1 MRHGY
6 YLLALLVCASSAV
19 AQISISQNDILT
31 TKGTPITYSTHGS
44 QDFTGL
50 SAVISSTGSGKTW
63 DLTNRT
69 YSFTDST
76 TVTYLDYPSNA
87 PQASSYTASNL
98 VHKQVSSSASGTVTN
113 WSFYKIETDK
123 LSFYG
128 VVNVSSSGTVNT
140 GYATPVQ
147 SMKFPAA
154 LNTTWT
160 TQTSITVQ
168 GFTSNLTFEYTVD
181 GEGTVVTPEGSF
193 PCLRLKL
200 KLTTSVLGFNTINNT
215 YTFLDKNRTY
225 ATIGADG
232 NNAPASIAY
241 WRQASGGGGQQPTA
255 PATPT
260 LALPAD
266 GAAGVAT
273 NPTLSWGAVS
283 GATSYTLQVSA
294 NASFSS
300 FVYNQSNIA
309 GTSQQVTGL
318 STSTMYYWRVSATNA
333 GGTSAFATARNFTT
347 SAPSAVEAIGGLPEE
362 FSLLQN
368 YPNPFNPSTNFEF
381 RIAEPGFVR
390 LTVVDMLGR
399 EIATLVNENLTPGTY
414 RTSWDASGMPSGVY
428 LYQLR
433 AEGKTETKR
442 MTLLK

>member
-1 MRHGY
+1 
-6 YLLALLVCASSAV
+6 
-19 AQISISQNDILT
+19 
-31 TKGTPITYSTHGS
+31 
-44 QDFTGL
+44 
-50 SAVISSTGSGKTW
+50 
-63 DLTNRT
+63 
-69 YSFTDST
+69 
-76 TVTYLDYPSNA
+76 
-87 PQASSYTASNL
+87 
-98 VHKQVSSSASGTVTN
+98 
-113 WSFYKIETDK
+113 
-123 LSFYG
+123 
-128 VVNVSSSGTVNT
+128 
-140 GYATPVQ
+140 
-147 SMKFPAA
+147 
-154 LNTTWT
+154 
-160 TQTSITVQ
+160 
-168 GFTSNLTFEYTVD
+168 
-181 GEGTVVTPEGSF
+181 
-193 PCLRLKL
+193 
-200 KLTTSVLGFNTINNT
+200 
-215 YTFLDKNRTY
+215 
-225 ATIGADG
+225 
-232 NNAPASIAY
+232 
-241 WRQASGGGGQQPTA
+241 
-255 PATPT
+255 